1 VRKSATVRRGA
12 DSYRV
17 VVVGDTCVSEQGMAA
32 IVARDKRY
40 HLCGCAHGFYDA
52 RELIRQ
58 HQPDVLLIE
67 PFLEDRDGIRWIQ
80 DLAREFPRT
89 RILIVSRQAERI
101 YAERALRAGAAGY
114 WMKNGSAEELLHAVE
129 TVAGGH
135 IYVSPLIASL
145 AIEKFARGRHLLKG
159 LDLLSDRELT
169 IFSLI
174 AAGQGVGRIARG
186 LGISRKTVETHSQHI
201 KLKLGYANA
210 EALRRGAHELL
221 GVTQP

>member
-1 VRKSATVRRGA
+1 
-12 DSYRV
+12 
-17 VVVGDTCVSEQGMAA
+17 
-32 IVARDKRY
+32 
-40 HLCGCAHGFYDA
+40 
-52 RELIRQ
+52 
-58 HQPDVLLIE
+58 
-67 PFLEDRDGIRWIQ
+67 
-80 DLAREFPRT
+80 
-89 RILIVSRQAERI
+89 
-101 YAERALRAGAAGY
+101 
-114 WMKNGSAEELLHAVE
+114 LHAVE
-129 TVAGGH
+129 TVAGGD